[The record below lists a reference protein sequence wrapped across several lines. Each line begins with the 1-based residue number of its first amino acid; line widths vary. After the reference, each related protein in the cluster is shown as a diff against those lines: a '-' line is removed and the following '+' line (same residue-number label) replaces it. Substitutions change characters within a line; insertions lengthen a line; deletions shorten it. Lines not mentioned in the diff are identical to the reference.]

1 MAHMCKYV
9 LHIYAFHQLAFRIYK
24 HLFTLRQRVAFKTIF
39 NHLSDDHPLWRW
51 ARRKRTQHYSQLC
64 ELLRPFARSSWQ
76 SVILKLRF
84 FFWFVLSKIVCFIL
98 SRLPFIKKILEG
110 IKKSKNPIDV
120 ILELIEIVQGG
131 KEENEE
137 NKEKEEENKET
148 TEEKEEENS
157 SNEEEKP
164 KEEGENEDSG
174 SGESDMESQ
183 EDTVNEIHHKFKING
198 PEEW

>member
-1 MAHMCKYV
+1 M
-9 LHIYAFHQLAFRIYK
+9 
-24 HLFTLRQRVAFKTIF
+24 TIQF
-39 NHLSDDHPLWRW
+39 ERELGANGRND
-51 ARRKRTQHYSQLC
+51 SQLC
-64 ELLRPFARSSWQ
+64 ELLRPFARSFRQ
-76 SVILKLRF
+76 SVILKLWF
-84 FFWFVLSKIVCFIL
+84 FFWSVLSQMVCFIL

-110 IKKSKNPIDV
+110 IKESKNPIDV

-164 KEEGENEDSG
+164 KEERENEVSG

-183 EDTVNEIHHKFKING
+183 EDTVDEIHHKFKING

>member
-1 MAHMCKYV
+1 MK
-9 LHIYAFHQLAFRIYK
+9 LFLIIYPMTI
-24 HLFTLRQRVAFKTIF
+24 LFEGELGANGR
-39 NHLSDDHPLWRW
+39 ND
-51 ARRKRTQHYSQLC
+51 SQLC
-64 ELLRPFARSSWQ
+64 ALLHPFARTFWK
-76 SVILKLRF
+76 SVILKIVVL
-84 FFWFVLSKIVCFIL
+84 FWSVLSKIVCFIF

-110 IKKSKNPIDV
+110 IKDSKNPIDV

-164 KEEGENEDSG
+164 KEEGENDVSG

>member
-1 MAHMCKYV
+1 M
-9 LHIYAFHQLAFRIYK
+9 
-24 HLFTLRQRVAFKTIF
+24 
-39 NHLSDDHPLWRW
+39 LS
-51 ARRKRTQHYSQLC
+51 T
-64 ELLRPFARSSWQ
+64 
-76 SVILKLRF
+76 
-84 FFWFVLSKIVCFIL
+84 IVCFLL

-110 IKKSKNPIDV
+110 IKESKNPLDV
-120 ILELIEIVQGG
+120 ILELIEILQGG

-148 TEEKEEENS
+148 TEEKKEENS

-164 KEEGENEDSG
+164 KEEGENEVSG
-174 SGESDMESQ
+174 SGESDITESQ

>member
-1 MAHMCKYV
+1 M
-9 LHIYAFHQLAFRIYK
+9 
-24 HLFTLRQRVAFKTIF
+24 TIHF
-39 NHLSDDHPLWRW
+39 EGELGANGRNN
-51 ARRKRTQHYSQLC
+51 SQLC
-64 ELLRPFARSSWQ
+64 ELLRPFARSFWQ
-76 SVILKLRF
+76 SVTKLRF
-84 FFWFVLSKIVCFIL
+84 FFWFVLPKIVCFIL

-110 IKKSKNPIDV
+110 IKESKNPIDI
-120 ILELIEIVQGG
+120 ILELIEVLQGG

-137 NKEKEEENKET
+137 NKEKEKENKET
-148 TEEKEEENS
+148 TKEEEEENS

-164 KEEGENEDSG
+164 KEEGENEVSG

>member
-1 MAHMCKYV
+1 M
-9 LHIYAFHQLAFRIYK
+9 
-24 HLFTLRQRVAFKTIF
+24 TIHF
-39 NHLSDDHPLWRW
+39 EGELGANGRNN
-51 ARRKRTQHYSQLC
+51 SQLC
-64 ELLRPFARSSWQ
+64 ELLRPFARSFWQ
-76 SVILKLRF
+76 SVIKLRV
-84 FFWFVLSKIVCFIL
+84 FFWFVLPKIVCFIL

-110 IKKSKNPIDV
+110 IKESKNPIDI
-120 ILELIEIVQGG
+120 ILELIEVLQGG

-137 NKEKEEENKET
+137 NKEKEKENKET
-148 TEEKEEENS
+148 TKEEEEENS

-164 KEEGENEDSG
+164 KEEGENEVSG

>member
-1 MAHMCKYV
+1 M
-9 LHIYAFHQLAFRIYK
+9 
-24 HLFTLRQRVAFKTIF
+24 
-39 NHLSDDHPLWRW
+39 
-51 ARRKRTQHYSQLC
+51 
-64 ELLRPFARSSWQ
+64 
-76 SVILKLRF
+76 
-84 FFWFVLSKIVCFIL
+84 LSKIVCFIL

-110 IKKSKNPIDV
+110 IKESKNPIDV

-148 TEEKEEENS
+148 TEEKEEENG

-164 KEEGENEDSG
+164 KEEGEKEVSG

>member
-1 MAHMCKYV
+1 M
-9 LHIYAFHQLAFRIYK
+9 
-24 HLFTLRQRVAFKTIF
+24 
-39 NHLSDDHPLWRW
+39 
-51 ARRKRTQHYSQLC
+51 
-64 ELLRPFARSSWQ
+64 
-76 SVILKLRF
+76 
-84 FFWFVLSKIVCFIL
+84 LSKIVCFIF

-110 IKKSKNPIDV
+110 IKEVDV
-120 ILELIEIVQGG
+120 ILELIEVLQGG
-131 KEENEE
+131 KDEKEE

-148 TEEKEEENS
+148 TKEEEEENS

-164 KEEGENEDSG
+164 KEEGEKEVSG

>member
-1 MAHMCKYV
+1 M
-9 LHIYAFHQLAFRIYK
+9 
-24 HLFTLRQRVAFKTIF
+24 
-39 NHLSDDHPLWRW
+39 
-51 ARRKRTQHYSQLC
+51 
-64 ELLRPFARSSWQ
+64 
-76 SVILKLRF
+76 
-84 FFWFVLSKIVCFIL
+84 LSKIVCFIL

-110 IKKSKNPIDV
+110 IKESKNPIDV

-183 EDTVNEIHHKFKING
+183 EDTVNEIHRKFKING

>member
-1 MAHMCKYV
+1 M
-9 LHIYAFHQLAFRIYK
+9 
-24 HLFTLRQRVAFKTIF
+24 
-39 NHLSDDHPLWRW
+39 
-51 ARRKRTQHYSQLC
+51 
-64 ELLRPFARSSWQ
+64 
-76 SVILKLRF
+76 
-84 FFWFVLSKIVCFIL
+84 
-98 SRLPFIKKILEG
+98 
-110 IKKSKNPIDV
+110 DV

-148 TEEKEEENS
+148 TEEKEEENG

-198 PEEW
+198 PEEWQLTVKGFRLQNFLAGQVRHWNN